1 MAKQTARGADTVP
14 EFVQSFERRIFG
26 LARSTDLLLAN
37 GAVGVDFTEL
47 VNGQLDPFKPDDPKR
62 VTVEGPSVRL
72 NMQSA
77 QILGMA
83 VHELSTNAVKYGAL
97 KGNTGRLDV
106 KWELDGLTLHLTW
119 RETVT
124 PFTPPTERRGFGTT
138 VLESMVGRSLGAT
151 VERIIHDDGLEW
163 RFAVPISAIDP
174 TKGPEEAADK
184 AG

>member
-1 MAKQTARGADTVP
+1 M
-14 EFVQSFERRIFG
+14 ERRIFG

-37 GAVGVDFTEL
+37 GAVGVDLREL

-83 VHELSTNAVKYGAL
+83 IHELSTNAVKYGSL
-97 KGNTGRLDV
+97 RGSYGRLDV
-106 KWELDGLTLHLTW
+106 KWELDGLTLQLAW

-124 PFTPPTERRGFGTT
+124 PFTPPGDRRGFGTT
-138 VLESMVGRSLGAT
+138 VLEAMVGRSLGAH
-151 VERIIHDDGLEW
+151 VERIVHDDGLEW

-174 TKGPEEAADK
+174 SKGPEEAGDR